1 MSSLSYSTP
10 DEDKVTWTEK
20 EGLWLNI
27 VVKEE
32 DEEEDVFGAEEEITV
47 ILKEEK
53 TGDLINTRSESS
65 IRECNIKKSPYFC
78 NKKYYTDVT
87 CSESIQLVDGA
98 GFCSGRLEVKSSQT
112 WVSVCESD
120 FDQQDAEVV
129 CREIGCGAPVVLQG
143 GLFVKGKGQTW
154 DKEFQCKGNETRLL
168 DCNTSDRKN
177 NTCLPGHS
185 VGITCSEPHNV
196 RLVGEAS
203 RCAGRVE
210 LYYQEEWRIV
220 GVERRYKYWE
230 DAATVVCR
238 QLGCGSSVS
247 VIPGNTIRGTVLYC
261 KGSEAGLRECAT
273 WMNAESYLITVIC
286 SDDSHQGN
294 YRCVYN
300 NYVFSH
306 NFSSEGQL
314 LFLTITASPHP
325 AFIIRHVIV
334 LLILLTVI
342 ITSCLNYKSTRGQK
356 RVNRVTSMD
365 LHVSTNVIEMVSL
378 DSRTDAGPGEE
389 TAVQETE

>member
-1 MSSLSYSTP
+1 MSSLSHSTP
-10 DEDKVTWTEK
+10 DEDKVSWTEK

-53 TGDLINTRSESS
+53 TGDLINT
-65 IRECNIKKSPYFC
+65 KS
-78 NKKYYTDVT
+78 VR
-87 CSESIQLVDGA
+87 LVDEA
-98 GFCSGRLEVKSSQT
+98 GVCSGRLEVKSSQS

-129 CREIGCGAPVVLQG
+129 CRELGCGAPVVLQG
-143 GLFVKGKGQTW
+143 GLNGKGEGQTW

-168 DCNTSDRKN
+168 DCETSDRKN

-185 VGITCSEPHNV
+185 VGITCSEPDNV

-220 GVERRYKYWE
+220 GVVSSYGFWK

-238 QLGCGSSVS
+238 QLGCGSRVS
-247 VIPGNTIRGTVLYC
+247 EISGNTIRGTVLYC

-273 WMNAESYLITVIC
+273 WMNAKSNLITVIC

-306 NFSSEGQL
+306 NFSSESQL